1 MQQLTNERNNAFL
14 PGELGDRI
22 GQCLLHTLTGPTFPH
37 FFSQAD
43 FKGKT
48 RMKSKEKGQSSS
60 LVNLGCVRCPAS
72 QLPSRM
78 HPIFFTIFG
87 ITLDCL
93 SIFSLVNLCS
103 WGA

>member
-22 GQCLLHTLTGPTFPH
+22 DQCLLHTLTGPTFPH

-48 RMKSKEKGQSSS
+48 LMKSKEERPEFLPGE
-60 LVNLGCVRCPAS
+60 LGVRTVPCQPTTKPDAPHFFH
-72 QLPSRM
+72 QFRDNARLPIDFL
-78 HPIFFTIFG
+78 PG
-87 ITLDCL
+87 EP
-93 SIFSLVNLCS
+93 V
-103 WGA
+103 